1 MFSGG
6 VKRDQWHEMSLNK
19 RANLRTRGTKKTKH
33 AKYARICAYH
43 EVNVHFSENSACFVF
58 LLSPS
63 WDSSFCLKTD
73 KLNVPKQRYFCHR
86 CVCVC
91 VRFTSFIIYTS
102 SRGDRTRASISK
114 FKTDQTD
121 FTHWIS
127 FLPSK
132 LAVEISPNLD
142 VLSANT

>member
-19 RANLRTRGTKKTKH
+19 RANVRTRGTKKTKH
-33 AKYARICAYH
+33 AKYARICAYQ

-91 VRFTSFIIYTS
+91 VFVLYPLLFIHPLEGIE
-102 SRGDRTRASISK
+102 RGLQSLNLKLIKLILHTGS
-114 FKTDQTD
+114 
-121 FTHWIS
+121 
-127 FLPSK
+127 PSYH
-132 LAVEISPNLD
+132 LNSPWK
-142 VLSANT
+142 SALI